1 MPPSPQ
7 VTEPWR
13 HSLGRGCRKLAWG
26 APTLAL
32 LVPSSLASGLPRL
45 PGVDGE
51 GGLVLLPPASQGC
64 VEDSVRKYAHTALS
78 TGSGASAPSAVQTLS
93 LLSLGGGDS
102 LPSCMWPWCISRRLA

>member
-45 PGVDGE
+45 PGV
-51 GGLVLLPPASQGC
+51 
-64 VEDSVRKYAHTALS
+64 
-78 TGSGASAPSAVQTLS
+78 
-93 LLSLGGGDS
+93 GGGGGG
-102 LPSCMWPWCISRRLA
+102 WCYYHQLLRVVSRTRYVNTHTQH

>member
-45 PGVDGE
+45 PGVDG
-51 GGLVLLPPASQGC
+51 GGAVGATTTSF
-64 VEDSVRKYAHTALS
+64 
-78 TGSGASAPSAVQTLS
+78 SGLCRG
-93 LLSLGGGDS
+93 LGT
-102 LPSCMWPWCISRRLA
+102 